1 MEAKAEEC
9 KALVIKIAQKNKE
22 TQTMKMGSNNWFAQ
36 VAAFPTV
43 GPRYTGHPLAAIQ
56 AFVPRQPSSSCQFYM
71 NREQELYRRACRM
84 KGIGLGCL
92 QQREDYL
99 VKPSA
104 EKMPQ
109 DSYRYTLEEMKSLN
123 PYRLVDMED

>member
-1 MEAKAEEC
+1 MEAGAQEC
-9 KALVIKIAQKNKE
+9 KALVIKMAQKNKE

-43 GPRYTGHPLAAIQ
+43 GQSYAGHPLATIQ

-84 KGIGLGCL
+84 KGI
-92 QQREDYL
+92 EDYL
-99 VKPSA
+99 VTPSA

-123 PYRLVDMED
+123 PYRLVDIED